1 MLAPHRRV
9 IAPIPE
15 QPPPPVPY
23 PNDVAQGPA
32 PAESDSVHT
41 LPLPEPADKEE
52 DETTVTFSKERMAM
66 EPLRNYVKDY
76 AVFGRRKR
84 MDYLRNAL
92 VHGHDDV
99 ARLLL
104 SHGADP
110 DCGHYRTGVTPLH
123 DCARENL
130 ASGIRILLTADAEI
144 DPATKNGTTPLM
156 RAAVGGHCDV
166 IRLLLREGADLALVD
181 AAGDDAGRREKPHR
195 NWPTTFVSGA
205 DTSAARFREHAFPTS
220 AQGPSAQHARTGTTR
235 TFELPEPSKAV
246 ARRPS
251 SRSRC
256 FRASQAAS
264 DTGGSRQ
271 AG

>member
-52 DETTVTFSKERMAM
+52 DETTREAASRHADGGGTTLLHE
-66 EPLRNYVKDY
+66 
-76 AVFGRRKR
+76 
-84 MDYLRNAL
+84 AL

-123 DCARENL
+123 DCAREFGVGHPDFL
-130 ASGIRILLTADAEI
+130 AADADI

-166 IRLLLREGADLALVD
+166 IRLLLREGADLASSTPRRRRR
-181 AAGDDAGRREKPHR
+181 GRREKR
-195 NWPTTFVSGA
+195 A
-205 DTSAARFREHAFPTS
+205 AEAEEKRAAKAARDKKKAEQDAIK
-220 AQGPSAQHARTGTTR
+220 ARM
-235 TFELPEPSKAV
+235 
-246 ARRPS
+246 
-251 SRSRC
+251 
-256 FRASQAAS
+256 QAARQ
-264 DTGGSRQ
+264 GGPR
-271 AG
+271 GFK